1 MKTAKTT
8 TTSQRRVVEEK
19 LKQLKS
25 LVNTTMPRSGW
36 LKAVRGALGLTTRRL
51 AALLKTDMAAVVRM
65 EKREING
72 AVTLESLDRVARAMG
87 CRLVYAIV
95 PDIQYGSLESILD
108 ERARVLARKLAKD
121 VSHSMR
127 LENQGV
133 DSSTTEAQIERL
145 AQDLKTKLDPRLW
158 EK

>member
-1 MKTAKTT
+1 MKTAKA
-8 TTSQRRVVEEK
+8 TTSTQRRVLDEK

-25 LVNTTMPRSGW
+25 LNTTMPRSGW
-36 LKAVRGALGLTTRRL
+36 LKAVRGALGLTTRGL

-65 EKREING
+65 EKRELKG
-72 AVTLESLDRVARAMG
+72 AVTLESLDRAARAMG

-95 PDIQYGSLESILD
+95 PDIRHGSLDAILD
-108 ERARVLARKLAKD
+108 DRSRELARKLAKE
-121 VSHSMR
+121 VIHSMK
-127 LENQGV
+127 LENQSV
-133 DSSTTEAQIERL
+133 DSGNTDAQIERL